1 MKVGIDARLVYY
13 QRAGI
18 GQYTLRLS
26 RALAAIDSANTYVIL
41 DSRKESAPLV
51 TGSNTRHRSLWT
63 PPHHRLEQYVLPLE
77 LLPAGL
83 DILHCPDFIPPFHRR
98 CPAVITVH
106 DLAFLRFPGL
116 LTAPSQRYYGQIE
129 RAVKSAEHIIAVSES
144 TKNDLVTL
152 AGADAAKISV
162 VYEAAGPEFRPASA
176 QAVDAVRQR
185 YAISGEYILFVSTI
199 EPRKNI
205 PFLLQAYAYLR
216 ENWTGEA
223 ACPKLVL
230 AGRRGWLCESIFAV
244 LEELKLGEAV
254 IVTGGVPVEDLS
266 GLYSG
271 ACCFVLPSL
280 YEGFGLPVLEAMSC
294 GAPVIATHTSS
305 LPEVT
310 GDAAILIDAQD
321 MVGLA
326 DSMRL
331 VCMDAELRRIM
342 GEKGRRQAARFSW
355 ERAARETLA
364 CYQAAGGA
372 H

>member
-1 MKVGIDARLVYY
+1 MPRLHSTLPSPLSSRHHCARPCLSSLPRPAHDC
-13 QRAGI
+13 QP
-18 GQYTLRLS
+18 TLLR
-26 RALAAIDSANTYVIL
+26 
-41 DSRKESAPLV
+41 
-51 TGSNTRHRSLWT
+51 
-63 PPHHRLEQYVLPLE
+63 
-77 LLPAGL
+77 
-83 DILHCPDFIPPFHRR
+83 PDR
-98 CPAVITVH
+98 
-106 DLAFLRFPGL
+106 
-116 LTAPSQRYYGQIE
+116 

-144 TKNDLVTL
+144 TKSDLVTL
-152 AGADAAKISV
+152 AGAEAAKISV
-162 VYEAAGPEFRPASA
+162 VYEAAGPHFQPASA
-176 QAVDAVRQR
+176 EAIGIAKQH
-185 YAISGEYILFVSTI
+185 YAITGEYILFVSTI

-216 ENWTGEA
+216 ENWSSDVV
-223 ACPKLVL
+223 CPKLVL

-244 LEELKLGEAV
+244 LEELKLGDAV
-254 IVTGGVPVEDLS
+254 IVTGGVPVEDLP

-310 GDAAILIDAQD
+310 GDAAILVDPQD

-326 DSMRL
+326 DAMRL
-331 VCMDAELRRIM
+331 VCTDADRRRSM
-342 GEKGRRQAARFSW
+342 REKGLRQAGRFSW

-364 CYQAAGGA
+364 CYQTVSDA

>member
-26 RALAAIDSANTYVIL
+26 RALAAIDSSNTYVIL
-41 DSRKESAPLV
+41 HSRKDHAPLAEGANV
-51 TGSNTRHRSLWT
+51 RRYGLWT
-63 PPHHRLEQYVLPLE
+63 PPHHRLEQWILPVE
-77 LLPAGL
+77 LMAPGL
-83 DILHCPDFIPPFHRR
+83 DVLHCPDFIPPFHRR

-116 LTAPSQRYYGQIE
+116 LTADSQRYYGQIG
-129 RAVKSAEHIIAVSES
+129 RAVSSAEHIIAVSES
-144 TKNDLVTL
+144 TKTDLVTL
-152 AGADAAKISV
+152 AGADGAKISV
-162 VYEAAGPEFRPASA
+162 VHEAAGPEFQPAGA
-176 QAVDAVRQR
+176 EAMRAVRLR
-185 YAISGEYILFVSTI
+185 YAITGEYILFVSTI

-216 ENWTGEA
+216 QNWSEDV

-254 IVTGGVPVEDLS
+254 IVTGGVPVEDLP

-326 DSMRL
+326 NSMRL
-331 VCMDAELRRIM
+331 VCTDADRRRAM
-342 GEKGRRQAARFSW
+342 SEKGLRQAGRFSW

-364 CYQAAGGA
+364 CYQSVAGA
-372 H
+372 R